1 MDTIKFIIQRSNTM
15 CRITA
20 RDIRTDIRNLSDG
33 GCISDME
40 ILLDEMEN
48 IKQKAKEMGFNVV
61 FEIED
66 FRD

>member
-1 MDTIKFIIQRSNTM
+1 MDTIKFMIQRSSTM
-15 CRITA
+15 CRIVA
-20 RDIRTDIRNLSDG
+20 RDIRTDIRKLSDG
-33 GCISDME
+33 GCIGDME